1 MPDTLSKI
9 TIFMAGAMCFAM
21 PSAMTA
27 QETSASSI
35 QISQNFA
42 EIVPIAKP
50 AGTIIVGDDT
60 VLSAIL
66 NDANTLVLTGQKV
79 GTTNL
84 IVLSSDGQKV
94 LESIVKVIPRREP
107 VMKVHQ
113 GARIETYNCASRCE
127 RLNDGSSAMGQP
139 NQQE

>member
-1 MPDTLSKI
+1 MPYTLSKI
-9 TIFMAGAMCFAM
+9 TYFLAVAMCVAM

-27 QETSASSI
+27 QETSGSSI

-42 EIVPIAKP
+42 EIVPISKP
-50 AGTIIVGDDT
+50 AGTIIVGDDS

-66 NDANTLVLTGQKV
+66 NDANTLVLTGREV

-94 LESIVKVIPRREP
+94 LESVVKVIRRREP
-107 VMKVHQ
+107 MMKVHQ

-127 RLNDGSSAMGQP
+127 RLNEDSNIAAQP